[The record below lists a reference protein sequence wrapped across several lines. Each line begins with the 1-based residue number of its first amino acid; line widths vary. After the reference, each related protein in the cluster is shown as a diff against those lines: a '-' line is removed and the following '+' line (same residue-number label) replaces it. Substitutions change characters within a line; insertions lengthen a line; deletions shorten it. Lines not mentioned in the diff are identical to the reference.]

1 MGVRTRY
8 TILYGAMIL
17 VTGLGLIAI
26 IGAFGSRSTSVA
38 APGTGAA
45 PAAEQIEHLRRQLD
59 QADEAHSRQL
69 LLGVVV
75 GMVVALL
82 LSLLLGRL
90 LAGRVLRPLRVITA
104 ATRRISA
111 DNLHRRLAV
120 EGPKDEVKDL
130 ADTIDGL
137 LGRLE
142 ESFAAQRRF
151 VADASHE
158 LRTPLATMRASLDV
172 AMAKPLVAPETTV
185 LADRIRAELDRVDRL
200 LEGFLVLAR
209 AQHGALDDRSAVSLG
224 ALAAEALQASNTD
237 LEVYADLDPEVVIRG
252 NPVLLARLVDNV
264 IDNAIRHNVPG
275 GWVRVSVSSS
285 SSSSSSSPSS
295 SSSSSEARLVVR
307 SSGPVL
313 DPAQVARLGR
323 PFQRIAAER
332 TGDGTGLGLGL
343 AIVAAVAAAHGGSVT
358 LTALPAGGLT
368 VAVSLPLAVA
378 VAAAAR

>member
-26 IGAFGSRSTSVA
+26 IGAFGSRSTTQ
-38 APGTGAA
+38 APNGGGPA
-45 PAAEQIEHLRRQLD
+45 PAAEQIERLQRQLAN
-59 QADEAHSRQL
+59 ADEAHSRQL
-69 LLGVVV
+69 LLGLVV

-82 LSLLLGRL
+82 LSLVLGRL

-120 EGPKDEVKDL
+120 RGPKDEVKDL

-172 AMAKPLVAPETTV
+172 ATAKPHVTPETTV

-224 ALAAEALQASNTD
+224 TLAAEALRASSTD
-237 LEVYADLDPEVVIRG
+237 LEVYADVSADVVTRG
-252 NPVLLARLVDNV
+252 NPVLLARLVGNV
-264 IDNAIRHNVPG
+264 IDNAIRHNIPG
-275 GWVRVSVSSS
+275 GWVRVSVSGVSGM
-285 SSSSSSSPSS
+285 
-295 SSSSSEARLVVR
+295 ARLVVQ

-313 DPAQVARLGR
+313 DPSQVARLGR
-323 PFQRIAAER
+323 PFQRIGAER
-332 TGDGTGLGLGL
+332 TGGGEGTGLGLS
-343 AIVAAVAAAHGGSVT
+343 IVAAVASAHGGSVT

-368 VAVSLPLAVA
+368 VTVDLPLAVA
-378 VAAAAR
+378 VPFSGAVSR